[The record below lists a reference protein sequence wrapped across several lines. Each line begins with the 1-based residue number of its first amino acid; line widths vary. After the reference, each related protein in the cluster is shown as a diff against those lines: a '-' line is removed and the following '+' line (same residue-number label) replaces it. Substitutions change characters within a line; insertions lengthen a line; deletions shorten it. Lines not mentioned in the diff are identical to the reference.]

1 MSTTEARP
9 ATPPFGPPPKVER
22 LNVYVKDLVLPPE
35 MVREV
40 DAYCR
45 LNGGRWQAHRAHVE
59 ECFKLQHFFGG
70 QTIGCVPTPKG
81 KWIVLRGDLGS
92 EELGELLHKVRDEEG
107 LPVVLLTP
115 EVWTEENSCVRYVEQ

>member
-1 MSTTEARP
+1 MRAESQP
-9 ATPPFGPPPKVER
+9 APPVPAPAAKAER

-45 LNGGRWQAHRAHVE
+45 LCGDRSKAQRAHVE

-70 QTIGCVPTPKG
+70 QTIGCVPTPRG

-107 LPVVLLTP
+107 LPVVLLMP
-115 EVWTEENSCVRYVEQ
+115 EEWTEENSCVRYVKQ